1 MFSEWFHKGGVL
13 MWPLLV
19 CSIVGFAIIADRLWA
34 LSWTTLNFRTFIR
47 RLKDHL
53 KSPMRKM
60 RPAFLSDR
68 PASASVITDIYYDY
82 LSQPLEKRSEA
93 LKREGLRHLDELGAR
108 LKLLAAIAQV
118 APLLGLLGTVTGL
131 VASFQELQN
140 LKGAVQPMNLA
151 GGIWEAL
158 ITTVVGLSIGIPS
171 LLAHQ
176 YFQAKIDRRAHEM
189 TETISELDEVF
200 AHDAPVTIVAPEEE
214 EAL

>member
-1 MFSEWFHKGGVL
+1 

-19 CSIVGFAIIADRLWA
+19 CSVLGFAIIADRLWA
-34 LSWTTLNFRTFIR
+34 LCWTALDFRAFIK

-53 KSPMRKM
+53 KSNIRET
-60 RPAFLSDR
+60 RPIFLTDR
-68 PASASVITDIYYDY
+68 PASASFITDVYYDY
-82 LSQPLEKRSEA
+82 LDQPVLKRAEA
-93 LKREGLRHLDELGAR
+93 LKREGFRHLEELGAR

-131 VASFQELQN
+131 VASFQELEL

-189 TETISELDEVF
+189 TETISELDEIF
-200 AHDAPVTIVAPEEE
+200 AHDEAPVEVVADREDV
-214 EAL
+214 

>member
-1 MFSEWFHKGGVL
+1 

-19 CSIVGFAIIADRLWA
+19 CSIVGFAIIADRFWA
-34 LSWTTLNFRTFIR
+34 LCWTALNFRAFIK

-53 KSPMRKM
+53 KAPTRST
-60 RPAFLSDR
+60 RPLFLTNR
-68 PASASVITDIYYDY
+68 PASASVITDVYYDY
-82 LSQPLEKRSEA
+82 LDQPILKRAEA
-93 LKREGLRHLDELGAR
+93 LKREGFKHLEELGAR

-131 VASFQELQN
+131 VASFQELE
-140 LKGAVQPMNLA
+140 LVKGAVQPMNLA

-189 TETISELDEVF
+189 TETISELDEIF
-200 AHDAPVTIVAPEEE
+200 AHDEAPTEVSSHSEES
-214 EAL
+214 